1 MYKLK
6 NNYHYFLKKHMTN
19 AVLVEIKS
27 YDTILQ
33 GVISKYDPE
42 FLNVRIY
49 SYTDGIEP
57 NKICKNPLFS
67 AIDVYDYIK
76 KEKTNATRFYKKFN
90 KKEIIKE
97 NVNTKGNRIYNMNL
111 LTIYGLIKCI
121 GLSSDNIPLRE
132 LVYSMIEHISDYSK
146 EDLNNYIINPT
157 FINMNSPEI
166 QEELKQENDNKNPVV
181 YFINESGTDNIKIG
195 YTNNIES
202 RLSTLQTGNS
212 NELIIVKTIDCA
224 SIDSAFK
231 LEYIYHELYK
241 KNHIRGEWFN
251 IPNFIENCNI

>member
-1 MYKLK
+1 MP
-6 NNYHYFLKKHMTN
+6 NV
-19 AVLVEIKS
+19 VLVEIKS
-27 YDTILQ
+27 SDTILQ
-33 GVISKYDPE
+33 GLIYKYDPG
-42 FLNVRIY
+42 FSKVRIY
-49 SYTDGIEP
+49 TYSNEIEP

-76 KEKTNATRFYKKFN
+76 KNQDNATRFYKKFN
-90 KKEIIKE
+90 KKEMIKE

-121 GLSSDNIPLRE
+121 GLSGDNIPLRE
-132 LVYSMIEHISDYSK
+132 LVYSMIEHISEYSK
-146 EDLNNYIINPT
+146 EDLIDYIINPT
-157 FINMNSPEI
+157 FINMNSTEI

-181 YFINESGTDNIKIG
+181 YFIKESGTDNIKIG
-195 YTNNIES
+195 YTADISS

-212 NELIIVKTIDCA
+212 NELIIVKTIECA

-231 LEYIYHELYK
+231 LEHIYHELYK